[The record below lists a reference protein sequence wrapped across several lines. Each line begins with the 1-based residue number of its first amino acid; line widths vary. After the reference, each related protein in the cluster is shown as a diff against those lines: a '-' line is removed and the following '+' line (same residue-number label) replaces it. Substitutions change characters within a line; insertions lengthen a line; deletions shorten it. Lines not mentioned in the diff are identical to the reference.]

1 MKRYTD
7 PKTRM
12 PVANFSNGERTRVE
26 KFVNELI
33 DDYAVTNRRNE
44 KGIVARRVFDDL
56 HALLKSEAEPPAD
69 DTSPEYKGKKKDP
82 LSSGE
87 KT

>member
-26 KFVNELI
+26 KFANELI

-44 KGIVARRVFDDL
+44 KGDIAQRVFGDL
-56 HALLKSEAEPPAD
+56 HVLLKMEVEPPAD
-69 DTSPEYKGKKKDP
+69 GKKKDS
-82 LSSGE
+82 L
-87 KT
+87 K